1 MALPHPGPFS
11 GSSRQPQHA
20 ESSATVQG
28 IRRPDGANTVPK
40 PSDVS
45 SRRCLRRRPNVS
57 SGALSDL
64 DARNFEVRLTTNEQ
78 TFVSSAAGSQKCMG
92 ILNNRQ
98 RKAARRRLSNSILM
112 IADQTA
118 IDPGLNLRRSDAQ
131 RQNGYFNEVL
141 LELNMV
147 FRLLPSPSTTATI
160 ASAIPAAISPYSIAV
175 APDSS
180 DMNFKRL

>member
-1 MALPHPGPFS
+1 MSRLGP
-11 GSSRQPQHA
+11 
-20 ESSATVQG
+20 
-28 IRRPDGANTVPK
+28 
-40 PSDVS
+40 
-45 SRRCLRRRPNVS
+45 
-57 SGALSDL
+57 LSDL
-64 DARNFEVRLTTNEQ
+64 DARKFEVRFTTNEQ
-78 TFVSSAAGSQKCMG
+78 TLSVRPLGSEKCMG

-147 FRLLPSPSTTATI
+147 FRLLPSPSTTAMI
-160 ASAIPAAISPYSIAV
+160 ASAIPAAISPYLNSGSAGLVGYEFQKAIVQSSLLEVVWECPTRGHRQIAAFCHAAEIPL
-175 APDSS
+175 APDSAFS
-180 DMNFKRL
+180 ARCGSVQLGRMK

>member
-1 MALPHPGPFS
+1 
-11 GSSRQPQHA
+11 
-20 ESSATVQG
+20 
-28 IRRPDGANTVPK
+28 
-40 PSDVS
+40 
-45 SRRCLRRRPNVS
+45 
-57 SGALSDL
+57 
-64 DARNFEVRLTTNEQ
+64 
-78 TFVSSAAGSQKCMG
+78 MG

-147 FRLLPSPSTTATI
+147 FRLLPSPSTTAMI